1 MIYKIITL
9 IFIMNYYIDH
19 DDMFNLRCI
28 NKNKKLIYGYSG
40 KNYWS
45 VPYKQLNSYQILVDF
60 SKTEN
65 HYHKKILLGTFD
77 SSGVLYFENMTW
89 YPKLFGLE

>member
-9 IFIMNYYIDH
+9 IFIMNYYIDRS
-19 DDMFNLRCI
+19 DLRCI
-28 NKNKKLIYGYSG
+28 NPHKKLIYGFSN
-40 KNYWS
+40 KNYWI

-60 SKTEN
+60 SKTQI
-65 HYHKKILLGTFD
+65 HYHKKLLLGTFD
-77 SSGVLYFENMTW
+77 SSGILYFEHMTW